1 MGPKKIVASQ
11 FAGAVTMR
19 VITTV
24 PPSAVSV
31 GLPRH
36 RGGTTFYLMLF
47 FVLFIVFLKCF
58 RVMHFMLSFFCFLV
72 FVLFY
77 FKGSHHSW
85 RAV

>member
-47 FVLFIVFLKCF
+47 FVLFIVFFK
-58 RVMHFMLSFFCFLV
+58 V
-72 FVLFY
+72 F
-77 FKGSHHSW
+77 
-85 RAV
+85 